1 MTNDFL
7 TVRNL
12 RKVHNTGTAG
22 EVVALADL
30 SFSLVEG
37 EFATIVGS
45 NAAGKTTL
53 FNAIAGS
60 LTLTSGDI
68 VVDGKSII
76 KLPEYMRSRFIS
88 RVRQNPNDNA
98 MVSMTLAEN
107 LAMAK
112 LKDANAGLWKGVKK
126 EWREE
131 FVTLLKPFGLD
142 LEKRLDDKID
152 LLSGGQ
158 KQVVALLMA
167 TIVKPKLLLLDE
179 HTAALDPRVSKK
191 VLEITDR
198 IVKDSGVTTLMITHN
213 IHHAIEF
220 GNRLILLDR
229 GKVGFEASGEQK
241 RSLSVVD
248 IVEHLESKIAEFEE
262 DISVG
267 EVQGLPAH

>member
-1 MTNDFL
+1 MANDFL
-7 TVRNL
+7 KISNL
-12 RKVHNTGTAG
+12 RKVYNPDTAG
-22 EVVALADL
+22 EVIALNDL
-30 SFSLVEG
+30 SFSIAEG

-60 LTLTSGDI
+60 LAPTSGDI
-68 VVDGKSII
+68 VLDGKSIL
-76 KLPEYMRSRFIS
+76 KSPEFKRSRFIS
-88 RVRQNPNDNA
+88 RVRQNPNDSV

-112 LKDANAGLWKGVKK
+112 LKDRSAGLSMGVKK
-126 EWREE
+126 EWRDE
-131 FVTLLKPFGLD
+131 FVALLKPLGLG

-158 KQVVALLMA
+158 KQTVALLMA

-179 HTAALDPRVSKK
+179 HTAALDPKVSKK

-229 GKVGFEASGEQK
+229 GKVGFEAIGEQK
-241 RSLSVVD
+241 QKLNVVD
-248 IVEHLESKIAEFEE
+248 VVEKLESKIAEFEE
-262 DISVG
+262 DISVLA
-267 EVQGLPAH
+267 VKK